1 MSNVNVVVR
10 IHFKAK
16 SKGVFC
22 KHGAAGTVC
31 IRVSTSQQQ
40 YLVRTDPLALNYRSL
55 VARAVFGL
63 EYI

>member
-10 IHFKAK
+10 IHFKTK
-16 SKGVFC
+16 SKEGLS

-31 IRVSTSQQQ
+31 TRVSTSQQQ
-40 YLVRTDPLALNYRSL
+40 HLVRTDPLAFNYRSL